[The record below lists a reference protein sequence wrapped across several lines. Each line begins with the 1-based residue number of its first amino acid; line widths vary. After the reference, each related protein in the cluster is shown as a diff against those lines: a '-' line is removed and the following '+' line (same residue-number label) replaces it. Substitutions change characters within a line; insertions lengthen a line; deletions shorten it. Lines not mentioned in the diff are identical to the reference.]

1 MTTAGYWLLIGIVGQ
16 GIFALRFL
24 VQWVASERKRD
35 SVVPIAFWWLSLLGG
50 FDLLAYAI
58 YRREPV
64 IIMGQVMGIPVYAR
78 NLVLILKAR
87 RARAAGVA
95 PMSIPSSKIA
105 RPRRAG
111 RAVVAAAGGDGHRA
125 A

>member
-1 MTTAGYWLLIGIVGQ
+1 MTTASYWLVIGIVGQ

-24 VQWVASERKRD
+24 IQWIASEKKRD

-50 FDLLAYAI
+50 IDLLAYAI

-78 NLVLILKAR
+78 NLVLIVKAR
-87 RARAAGVA
+87 RSAQATITAIATEPRAA
-95 PMSIPSSKIA
+95 
-105 RPRRAG
+105 RPHKPKTRRA
-111 RAVVAAAGGDGHRA
+111 AAKTTRERLAG
-125 A
+125 

>member
-1 MTTAGYWLLIGIVGQ
+1 MTTASYWLVIGVVGQ

-24 VQWVASERKRD
+24 IQWIASEKKRD

-50 FDLLAYAI
+50 IDLLAYAI

-78 NLVLILKAR
+78 NLFLIVRAR
-87 RARAAGVA
+87 RAAQAADPTPMVEPRAARA
-95 PMSIPSSKIA
+95 HKP
-105 RPRRAG
+105 RTRRASKQA
-111 RAVVAAAGGDGHRA
+111 REKVAG
-125 A
+125 